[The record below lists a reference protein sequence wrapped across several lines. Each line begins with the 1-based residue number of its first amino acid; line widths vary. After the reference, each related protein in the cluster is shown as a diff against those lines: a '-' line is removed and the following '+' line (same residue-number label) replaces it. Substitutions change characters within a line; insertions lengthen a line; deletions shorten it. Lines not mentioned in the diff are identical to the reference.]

1 MKILFIHNKYQQKGG
16 EDTVF
21 EQELELLGQTEQV
34 RSLTFQ
40 NFSGRKGVVQFLL
53 SAWNVFSAGKIKKA
67 IRDFQPEVIHVHNW
81 HYAVGPLVVRIA
93 GKRNIPVVLTIQNFR
108 LLCPSATLLYK
119 GALFMDS
126 VQASFPWT
134 AVKKKV
140 YRNSYFQTWW
150 LACIIW
156 IHKKI
161 GTWKMV
167 DRFIVQTDIAKNV
180 FISSSLGVT
189 ENQFS
194 IKPNFIKDPGLV
206 PVERE
211 DFFLFIG
218 RLAEE
223 KGIDVLLN
231 AFKDKNADLYIGG
244 DGPLQEKVIA
254 ACKENPRIHYMGLL
268 DKKAVRELMGRCST
282 LIFPS
287 IWFEGMPMTL
297 IEAFAVGTPVIAS
310 DLGAMASMIRGGDN
324 GIHFTPGNSGE
335 LAEKI
340 EFWVNLDKKDK
351 KSYSEK
357 ARLGYETLYTPQRN
371 REQLLFIYH
380 SVIKNKSGR

>member
-21 EQELELLGQTEQV
+21 EQELELLGQSEQV

-40 NFSGRKGVVQFLL
+40 NFSGGKGVVQFLL

-150 LACIIW
+150 LACVIW

-180 FISSSLGVT
+180 FISSSLGVA

-223 KGIDVLLN
+223 KGIDVLLD
-231 AFKDKNADLYIGG
+231 AFKDKSADLYIGG

-254 ACKENPRIHYMGLL
+254 ACNENPRIHYLGLL
-268 DKKAVRELMGRCST
+268 DKKAVRDLMGRCST

-310 DLGAMASMIRGGDN
+310 DLGAMASMIRGGGQQDP
-324 GIHFTPGNSGE
+324 F
-335 LAEKI
+335 
-340 EFWVNLDKKDK
+340 
-351 KSYSEK
+351 
-357 ARLGYETLYTPQRN
+357 YTR
-371 REQLLFIYH
+371 
-380 SVIKNKSGR
+380 